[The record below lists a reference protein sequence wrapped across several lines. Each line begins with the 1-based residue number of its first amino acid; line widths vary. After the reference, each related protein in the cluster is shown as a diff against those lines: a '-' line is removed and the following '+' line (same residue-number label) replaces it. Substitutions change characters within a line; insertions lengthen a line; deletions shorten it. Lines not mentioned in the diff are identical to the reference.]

1 MAEEGQVTV
10 DPESVGGGIP
20 GLALA
25 SSRHPWSGTERTEER
40 MAAGAA
46 PGGQWNSDLDSL
58 NWRQSFAEF
67 EGEARGQKLGKKKDS
82 LGPPRRWESEVTENP
97 GKALSDSGVPD

>member
-10 DPESVGGGIP
+10 GPEGVGGGIP

-40 MAAGAA
+40 SAAGAA
-46 PGGQWNSDLDSL
+46 PGWQWDSDLDCSL

-67 EGEARGQKLGKKKDS
+67 EGEARGQKLGKNKEF
-82 LGPPRRWESEVTENP
+82 GATEKM
-97 GKALSDSGVPD
+97 GE